1 MESPVLRGSSASK
14 GLIELTMLILA
25 VVGVVVAVALV
36 VVVSRWCREGRSI
49 DGRGKRRCGRG

>member
-1 MESPVLRGSSASK
+1 VLRGSSASK